1 MKLDSIIIS
10 VLYNHFYNMKK
21 KGRNVIPWFQT
32 VSVISFSIVV
42 VCVLIALIFLE
53 LSNGGYF
60 EIGLKEV
67 PFLIIFML
75 LIIVLFILIKKY
87 YFDTNKH
94 LLCIEKF
101 NSLSKQKQK
110 IYKFCVLLSITL
122 FPFLLL
128 FIVYIFDKRS

>member
-42 VCVLIALIFLE
+42 ACVFIALIFLE
-53 LSNGGYF
+53 LSNEGHF

-75 LIIVLFILIKKY
+75 LMIILFILI
-87 YFDTNKH
+87 N
-94 LLCIEKF
+94 
-101 NSLSKQKQK
+101 LS
-110 IYKFCVLLSITL
+110 C
-122 FPFLLL
+122 
-128 FIVYIFDKRS
+128 